1 MDAIISG
8 VAVVGCLFAVGVWMY
23 ARKLG
28 KQVKQLQR
36 TQSAIELKLQ
46 AQLQEGRRLVEP
58 LRLQL
63 AAVATGEIVPSE
75 LIREGRLYRTISAEE
90 EGQRAMGNSN
100 GADEQQEIIRLDV
113 RTAQEYE
120 RGHLAGA
127 MLIPLEELEQRCGT
141 EISRTDY
148 AVVVYCDNGE
158 RSRLACDYLSR
169 QGYLNL
175 YYLSDGLQHWT
186 GVLEGE
192 PPVNLIQIQ
201 SKTSVSESH
210 GI

>member
-8 VAVVGCLFAVGVWMY
+8 IAVVGCLLVIGVWMY
-23 ARKLG
+23 ARKLS
-28 KQVKQLQR
+28 KQVEQLQR
-36 TQSAIELKLQ
+36 AQSAIELKLK
-46 AQLQEGRRLVEP
+46 AQFQEGRSLVEP

-75 LIREGRLYRTISAEE
+75 LIREGRLYREISAEE
-90 EGQRAMGNSN
+90 EGHRMMGNGN
-100 GADEQQEIIRLDV
+100 GANGQQEMIRLDV

-127 MLIPLEELEQRCGT
+127 MLIPLEELEQRCCA
-141 EISRTDY
+141 EISKTDY

-175 YYLSDGLQHWT
+175 YHLTDGLQRWP

-192 PPVNLIQIQ
+192 PPVHLIQIQ
-201 SKTSVSESH
+201 SK
-210 GI
+210 

>member
-8 VAVVGCLFAVGVWMY
+8 IAVVGCLFAAGVWMY

-28 KQVKQLQR
+28 KQVEQLKR
-36 TQSAIELKLQ
+36 AQSAIELKLK
-46 AQLQEGRRLVEP
+46 AQLQEGRSLIEP

-75 LIREGRLYRTISAEE
+75 LIREGRLYRKVSAEE
-90 EGQRAMGNSN
+90 EGHRQMGN
-100 GADEQQEIIRLDV
+100 GADGQREMIRLDV

-127 MLIPLEELEQRCGT
+127 MLIPLEELEQRCGA
-141 EISRTDY
+141 EISKTDY

-175 YYLSDGLQHWT
+175 YHLSDGLQRWT

-201 SKTSVSESH
+201 SKASVSEFN